1 MVSVRFL
8 RRLECLGAPPLKEAR
23 GTPRLIQQTM
33 SAIDEV
39 KRLGSTALPSSPTT
53 AARNVRE
60 LTAVSAISAPC
71 CQRYFEKQMSACF
84 SWVLWAVRRPA
95 KRLTHLREQ
104 TWIVVE
110 GSHRIARHVAPIV
123 SFWVVRPADVFRPQT
138 SRKSDGSRWPLR
150 VPRVRT

>member
-1 MVSVRFL
+1 M
-8 RRLECLGAPPLKEAR
+8 
-23 GTPRLIQQTM
+23 
-33 SAIDEV
+33 
-39 KRLGSTALPSSPTT
+39 
-53 AARNVRE
+53 
-60 LTAVSAISAPC
+60 SAISAPC

-123 SFWVVRPADVFRPQT
+123 SPVVRPADLFRPQT
-138 SRKSDGSRWPLR
+138 SRKS
-150 VPRVRT
+150 